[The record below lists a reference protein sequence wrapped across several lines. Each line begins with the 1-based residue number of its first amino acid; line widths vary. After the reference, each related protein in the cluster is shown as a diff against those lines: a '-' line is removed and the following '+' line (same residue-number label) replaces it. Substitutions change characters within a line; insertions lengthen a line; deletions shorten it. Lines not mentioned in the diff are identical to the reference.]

1 LKKGVAN
8 LSAAIKVGAVIYNP
22 KVTIIWNI
30 ISEFFQKEG
39 LPVEC
44 VFYKDY
50 ASQVDGLL
58 AGGIDIAWNSPL
70 AWLDAHLRTGGK
82 CLNGSMRDTDRDRK
96 TCFIAGKDSE
106 IQTIADL
113 RGKTIGLG
121 AYDSPQARLIPIHH
135 LHKNGLEY
143 QQDYVEKRFDI
154 GVGLHGDHVGGE
166 LDAVKALAAGELDAA
181 AVLDLNW
188 LAWQKDGTVDPR
200 QLRCIGATDPF
211 DHCIFVG
218 RPDFAQ
224 KQFDEWGMILH
235 RMDYNNPEHRK
246 MMDMEG
252 LKEWVPGRLTGFE
265 QIQAANAYLNFFR
278 TR

>member
-1 LKKGVAN
+1 MTN
-8 LSAAIKVGAVIYNP
+8 LNKAIKVGAVIYNP
-22 KVTIIWNI
+22 KVTIIWGI
-30 ISEFFQKEG
+30 IADFFQKEG

-58 AGGIDIAWNSPL
+58 AGEIDIAWNSPL
-70 AWLDAHLRTGGK
+70 AWLDVYLRTEGK

-96 TCFIAGKDSE
+96 TCFIVGKDGGMR
-106 IQTIADL
+106 TIADL
-113 RGKTIGLG
+113 KGKVVGFG

-135 LHKNGLEY
+135 LRKNGLEY
-143 QQDYVEKRFDI
+143 RRDYVEKRFDV

-166 LDAVKALAAGELDAA
+166 LDAVRDLAAGGADAA

-188 LAWQKDGTVDPR
+188 IVWQKDGTVDR
-200 QLRCIGATDPF
+200 NRLRCIGTTDPF

-218 RPDFAQ
+218 RPDFA
-224 KQFDEWGMILH
+224 KERFADWSAILH
-235 RMDYNNPEHRK
+235 RMDYNNPEHQK

-252 LKEWVPGRLTGFE
+252 LKEWVPGRLTGYE
-265 QIQAANAYLNFFR
+265 QIRAAEEYLGFFP